1 MLSVFAL
8 TLKSHLRYILS
19 YPKSLW
25 KWCLLLIYPCVESLL
40 QFLSLFSDTNRTQ
53 EHRDTF
59 HYTFF
64 SFFFCEDFLLLQNS
78 NNLFHWS
85 MLAIK
90 MVFVHEI
97 LQQDQFYKS
106 NMLVYNPSHFIYQH
120 LTHPKY
126 LCSEATNRMSPFS
139 ISQNKSLHTDTEC
152 GILAAKYLF

>member
-1 MLSVFAL
+1 
-8 TLKSHLRYILS
+8 
-19 YPKSLW
+19 
-25 KWCLLLIYPCVESLL
+25 
-40 QFLSLFSDTNRTQ
+40 
-53 EHRDTF
+53 
-59 HYTFF
+59 
-64 SFFFCEDFLLLQNS
+64 
-78 NNLFHWS
+78 